1 MNKVILIGRLTR
13 DPEIRYSQS
22 GESMAIAHYT
32 VAVNRRMKRENEPDA
47 DFIPCVSFGKL
58 AEFMEKYFKK
68 GMQIAVT
75 GRLSV
80 RSWDDPQ
87 TNQRRW
93 TTEVLVDDQEFTES
107 RAAYESR
114 GGSSYE
120 PRGSAPAYEQRGG
133 APAYEPRGG
142 GAAYEPRGGGAPRQ
156 QSPQYQQ
163 PQPPPPYEPDG
174 FSAIADTIDEDDLPF

>member
-1 MNKVILIGRLTR
+1 MNKVILIGRLTK

-22 GESMAIAHYT
+22 GEPLAIARYT
-32 VAVNRRMKRENEPDA
+32 VAVNRRIRRENEPEA
-47 DFIPCVSFGKL
+47 DFIPCVSFGKQ

-68 GMQIAVT
+68 GMQIGLT

-93 TTEVLVDDQEFTES
+93 QTEVIVEDQEFTES
-107 RAAYESR
+107 RSAFESR
-114 GGSSYE
+114 GS
-120 PRGSAPAYEQRGG
+120 
-133 APAYEPRGG
+133 
-142 GAAYEPRGGGAPRQ
+142 GAPRQ
-156 QSPQYQQ
+156 QAPQQQQQ
-163 PQPPPPYEPDG
+163 PQHPYEPDG

>member
-22 GESMAIAHYT
+22 GEPLAIARYT
-32 VAVNRRMKRENEPDA
+32 VAVNRRTRRENEPEA
-47 DFIPCVSFGKL
+47 DFIPCVSFGKQ

-68 GMQIAVT
+68 GMQIGIT
-75 GRLSV
+75 GRLSI

-93 TTEVLVDDQEFTES
+93 QTEVIVEDQEFTES
-107 RAAYESR
+107 RNAFESR
-114 GGSSYE
+114 GGGSSHQQ
-120 PRGSAPAYEQRGG
+120 AP
-133 APAYEPRGG
+133 
-142 GAAYEPRGGGAPRQ
+142 Q
-156 QSPQYQQ
+156 QTQ
-163 PQPPPPYEPDG
+163 PQQPYEPDG

>member
-22 GESMAIAHYT
+22 GEPLAIARYT
-32 VAVNRRMKRENEPDA
+32 VAVNRRTRRENEQEA
-47 DFIPCVSFGKL
+47 DFIPCVSFGKQ

-68 GMQIAVT
+68 GMQIGIT

-93 TTEVLVDDQEFTES
+93 QTEVVVEDQEFTES
-107 RAAYESR
+107 RSAFESR
-114 GGSSYE
+114 SV
-120 PRGSAPAYEQRGG
+120 
-133 APAYEPRGG
+133 
-142 GAAYEPRGGGAPRQ
+142 GAPRQ
-156 QSPQYQQ
+156 QATQQQQ
-163 PQPPPPYEPDG
+163 PPQHPYEPDG